1 MLNFNSEEFTA
12 PISKFEAMLKTN
24 QVLFFDAQEFESIVQ
39 YYIEYGKLN
48 LADQAIEIGMNQHPS
63 NGELLLL
70 KSEILIF
77 EGKFKRSLE
86 VIEIA
91 EQLIPEHEEIF
102 LQKATIASK
111 SKQHNEAVKFLKRAL
126 ELTQDPFEIWNL
138 LGMEYL
144 IIEDF
149 ISAKHYFQLCLNE
162 DYHDY
167 QSLYNLLHAYDQL
180 NDSEGAIKTLN
191 SILEKDPYSEIAWH
205 QLGKIY
211 CSQQKF
217 KEAISAFE
225 FAIISDDKFTGA
237 YIEIAKILEKIGKIN
252 MAIENYH
259 IALKINDPCAFVYY
273 RIARCFKKLKNEI
286 LLIDYSKKAIKVDPT
301 FEKSWIELI
310 NLYFEKGDHN
320 TALIYAKKAFES
332 NRDSSEITYKLA
344 KILFKLKKYSDAAYY
359 FENVID
365 IDINQEKTWCYLFDC
380 LIILNRLNYA
390 KMMIKKYLNIFS
402 DNSKIIFRL
411 AIIEMKLGNNSLSK
425 KYIKSIDSS
434 YINQL
439 FKDDLYS
446 NYKHIV

>member
-1 MLNFNSEEFTA
+1 MLNFNSEGFTA

-91 EQLIPEHEEIF
+91 EQLVPEHEEIF

-111 SKQHNEAVKFLKRAL
+111 SKKHNEAVNFLKKAL

-149 ISAKHYFQLCLNE
+149 ISAKHYFQLCLNQ
-162 DYHDY
+162 DYNDY
-167 QSLYNLLHAYDQL
+167 QSLYNLLHAFDQL

-310 NLYFEKGDHN
+310 NFYFQKEDLN

-332 NRDSSEITYKLA
+332 NRDSLEITYKLA
-344 KILFKLKKYSDAAYY
+344 KILFKLKKYSEAAYY
-359 FENVID
+359 FENVLD

-390 KMMIKKYLNIFS
+390 KIMIKKYLNIFS

-411 AIIEMKLGNNSLSK
+411 AIIEMKLGNNRLGK

-434 YINQL
+434 HINEL
-439 FKDDLYS
+439 LKDDLYY